1 VDGIDNVPAID
12 DGVSDTPFECQDAF
26 LWVMKR
32 CYAMLQDEKLVKKKL
47 ITKELVA
54 SIHKRIENLVRDHSR
69 VLNGK

>member
-1 VDGIDNVPAID
+1 
-12 DGVSDTPFECQDAF
+12 
-26 LWVMKR
+26 
-32 CYAMLQDEKLVKKKL
+32 MLQDEKLVKKKL